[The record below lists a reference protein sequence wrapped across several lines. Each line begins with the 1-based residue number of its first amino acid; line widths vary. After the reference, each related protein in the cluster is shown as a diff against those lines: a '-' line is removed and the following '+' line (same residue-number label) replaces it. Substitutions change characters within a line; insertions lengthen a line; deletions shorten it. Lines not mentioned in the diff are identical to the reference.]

1 MPGVLFFLFL
11 ILAMW
16 VVVVLPQQRRQ
27 RAHQRLVSSLEVGQE
42 VMTTAGV
49 YGTIRSL
56 EGDVARLEV
65 AEGVEIRI
73 ARRAILRP
81 VLEAPVDDGPD
92 GEVGDL
98 LGAAADQPATADDGE
113 SPDRAESADRAE

>member
-1 MPGVLFFLFL
+1 MPGILFFLFL

-27 RAHQRLVSSLEVGQE
+27 RAHQRLVSALEVGQE

-56 EGDVARLEV
+56 DEEAVRLEI

-73 ARRAILRP
+73 ARQAILRP
-81 VLEAPVDDGPD
+81 VPEPSQQSEPD
-92 GEVGDL
+92 NGVGHQ
-98 LGAAADQPATADDGE
+98 LGDSADQ
-113 SPDRAESADRAE
+113 AESADQPE